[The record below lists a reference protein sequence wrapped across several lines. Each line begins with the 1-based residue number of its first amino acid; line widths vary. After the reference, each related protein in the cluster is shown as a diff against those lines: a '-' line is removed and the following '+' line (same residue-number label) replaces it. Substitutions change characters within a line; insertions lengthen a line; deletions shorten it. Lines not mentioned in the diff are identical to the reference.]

1 MTRAF
6 LSLTGPDLFREFGIN
21 YNGRCRTASLSSHSW
36 LLSSERTRFLNNVFY
51 GLGTVKKVIEC
62 VPNFSEGRDLAVIRQ
77 ITDAIESVQGIQLL
91 DVDPGEST
99 NRTVVTFIGEPEP
112 LREAAFRAVQ
122 KASELID
129 MSGHEGEHSRFGATD
144 VCPFVPVSNAS
155 MEDCVEIAR
164 QVGKRIGDEL
174 GIPVYLYEHAAS
186 KPERQNLAKVR
197 AGEYEGLQKKLA
209 DPAWKPDFGPAVFN
223 PGAGATAVGARE
235 FLIAYNINLNT
246 TDRRYAN
253 EIAYEIR
260 ERGRWKRIGNVEPFY
275 YKGDVVYFEEGR
287 YADGNSDFI
296 AGSFEE
302 LAEFYKNKYD
312 ADLYKRYRSI
322 GLDPDSLIGRPVY
335 KDGMFT
341 HLKGIGWVVDD
352 YKCAQISLNLTNYK
366 VTSPVAVLE
375 AVRQLAIE
383 RGIVITGSEV
393 VGVVPYEAMQEAGR
407 FYLRRMQKS
416 TGIPARDI
424 VTTAVQAMGLTDVAE
439 FDIDKKVIGLPVSD
453 GPLANLTITDFVD
466 EVSRDTPAPGGGSI
480 AALAGALG
488 SALASMVV
496 NLSVGKGEFD
506 SQYNE
511 LCLLA
516 DKAQVIKDELIR
528 SIDADTEAFNEV
540 IAGMRMAKDTT
551 EQIALRSGVIRAGYK
566 SAAEVPLRTAE
577 LCRQVL
583 DLCQA
588 AANIGNK
595 AVMSDAGV
603 GALMALAG
611 VQGAIHNVRI
621 NLPHT
626 KDEVFIARMQ
636 AQLGAL
642 ISESRE
648 VCDAIQLQ
656 VESEF

>member
-1 MTRAF
+1 M
-6 LSLTGPDLFREFGIN
+6 
-21 YNGRCRTASLSSHSW
+21 
-36 LLSSERTRFLNNVFY
+36 
-51 GLGTVKKVIEC
+51 
-62 VPNFSEGRDLAVIRQ
+62 AVIKQ
-77 ITDAIESVQGIQLL
+77 ITDVIESVQGIQLL

-99 NRTVVTFIGEPEP
+99 NRTVVTFIGAPEP
-112 LREAAFRAVQ
+112 VKEAAFRAVQ
-122 KASELID
+122 KAAELID
-129 MSGHEGEHSRFGATD
+129 MSNHKGEHSRFGATD

-155 MEDCVEIAR
+155 MEECAEIAR
-164 QVGKRIGDEL
+164 QVGQRIGEEL

-209 DPAWKPDFGPAVFN
+209 DPAWKPDFGPVVFN

-260 ERGRWKRIGNVEPFY
+260 ERGRWKRVGNVEPFY
-275 YKGDVVYFEEGR
+275 YKGDVVYFEEGK
-287 YADGNSDFI
+287 YADGNSDFV
-296 AGSFEE
+296 AGSFGE
-302 LAEFYKNKYD
+302 LAEFYKNEYD
-312 ADLYKRYRSI
+312 ADLYKRYRSL
-322 GLDPDSLIGRPVY
+322 GLDPDNLIGRPVY

-341 HLKGIGWVVDD
+341 HVKGIGWVVDD
-352 YKCAQISLNLTNYK
+352 YKCAQISLNLTNYN
-366 VTSPVAVLE
+366 VTPPVDVLE
-375 AVRQLAIE
+375 AVRELAKA

-393 VGVVPYEAMQEAGR
+393 VGVVPFDAMQQAGR

-416 TGIPARDI
+416 TGIPVRDT
-424 VTTAVQAMGLTDVAE
+424 VTTAVQAMGLNDVAP
-439 FDIDKKVIGLPVSD
+439 FDIDKKVIGMPIPK
-453 GPLANLTITDFVD
+453 GPLVNLTISEFVD

-506 SQYNE
+506 SQYGE

-516 DKAQVIKDELIR
+516 EKAQTIKDALILAV
-528 SIDADTEAFNEV
+528 DADTEAFNEV
-540 IAGMRMAKDTT
+540 IAGMRMAKDTV
-551 EQIALRSGVIRAGYK
+551 EQQDLRSKVIRAGYK
-566 SAAEVPLRTAE
+566 SAAEVPLKTAE
-577 LCRQVL
+577 LCREVL

-588 AANIGNK
+588 AANIGNQ

-626 KDEVFIARMQ
+626 KDDVFITRMQ

-648 VCDAIQLQ
+648 ICDAIQQQ
-656 VESEF
+656 VESGF

>member
-1 MTRAF
+1 M
-6 LSLTGPDLFREFGIN
+6 
-21 YNGRCRTASLSSHSW
+21 
-36 LLSSERTRFLNNVFY
+36 
-51 GLGTVKKVIEC
+51 
-62 VPNFSEGRDLAVIRQ
+62 PNFSEGRDLAKIRQ
-77 ITDAIESVQGIQLL
+77 ITDVIESVQGIQLL

-112 LREAAFRAVQ
+112 VSEAAFRAVK
-122 KASELID
+122 KAAELID
-129 MSGHEGEHSRFGATD
+129 MSKHKGEHSRFGATD
-144 VCPFVPVSNAS
+144 VCPFVPVSNTS
-155 MEDCVEIAR
+155 MEECAEMAR
-164 QVGKRIGDEL
+164 QVGQRIGEEL
-174 GIPVYLYEHAAS
+174 GIPVYLYENAAS
-186 KPERQNLAKVR
+186 KPERRNLAKVR
-197 AGEYEGLQKKLA
+197 AGEYEGLKKKLA
-209 DPAWKPDFGPAVFN
+209 DPEWKPDFGPAEFN
-223 PGAGATAVGARE
+223 AGAGATAVGARE

-253 EIAYEIR
+253 ELAYEIR

-275 YKGDVVYFEEGR
+275 YKGDVVYFEEGK
-287 YADGNSDFI
+287 YPDGSSDFV

-302 LAEFYKNKYD
+302 LADFYKKEYG

-322 GLDPDSLIGRPVY
+322 GLDPDNLVGRPVY

-341 HLKGIGWVVDD
+341 HVKGIGWVVDD
-352 YKCAQISLNLTNYK
+352 YQCAQVSINLTNYK
-366 VTSPVAVLE
+366 ITSPVDVLE
-375 AVRQLAIE
+375 AVRALAVE

-393 VGVVPYEAMQEAGR
+393 VGVVPFEAMQSAGQ

-416 TGIPARDI
+416 TGIPARDT

-439 FDIDKKVIGLPVSD
+439 FDIDKKVIGMPVAD
-453 GPLANLTITDFVD
+453 GPLANLTITGFVD

-506 SQYNE
+506 PQYDE
-511 LCLLA
+511 LCQLA
-516 DKAQVIKDELIR
+516 EKAQAIKDELVR
-528 SIDADTEAFNEV
+528 AIDADTEAFNEV
-540 IAGMRMAKDTT
+540 IAGMRMAKDTA
-551 EQIALRSGVIRAGYK
+551 EQLALRSEVIRAGYK
-566 SAAEVPLRTAE
+566 SAAEVPLQTAE

-588 AANIGNK
+588 AANIGNM

-611 VQGAIHNVRI
+611 VQGAVHNVRI

-626 KDEVFIARMQ
+626 KDAEFIEQMQ
-636 AQLGAL
+636 ARLGTL
-642 ISESRE
+642 VSESRDI
-648 VCDAIQLQ
+648 CDSIQRQ
-656 VESEF
+656 VESGF

>member
-1 MTRAF
+1 
-6 LSLTGPDLFREFGIN
+6 
-21 YNGRCRTASLSSHSW
+21 
-36 LLSSERTRFLNNVFY
+36 
-51 GLGTVKKVIEC
+51 VKKVIEC
-62 VPNFSEGRDLAVIRQ
+62 VPNFSEGRDMAVIKQ
-77 ITDAIESVQGIQLL
+77 ITDVIESVQGIRLL

-112 LREAAFRAVQ
+112 VKEAAFRAVQ

-129 MSGHEGEHSRFGATD
+129 MSLQHGEHARFGATD
-144 VCPFVPVSNAS
+144 VCPFVPVSGAT
-155 MEDCVEIAR
+155 MEDCAEIAR
-164 QVGKRIGDEL
+164 QVGQRIGDEL
-174 GIPVYLYEHAAS
+174 AIPVYLYEHAANS
-186 KPERQNLAKVR
+186 PERQNLAKVR
-197 AGEYEGLQKKLA
+197 AGEYEGLEKKLT
-209 DPAWKPDFGPAVFN
+209 DPDWKPDYGPAAFN
-223 PGAGATAVGARE
+223 RKAGATAVGARE

-275 YKGDVVYFEEGR
+275 YKGDVVYFEEGK
-287 YADGNSDFI
+287 YADGNSDFV

-302 LAEFYKNKYD
+302 LAEFYKNTYD
-312 ADLYKRYRSI
+312 ADLYQRYRSI
-322 GLDPDSLIGRPVY
+322 GLDPDDLIGRPVY

-352 YKCAQISLNLTNYK
+352 YQCAQISLNLTNYK
-366 VTSPVAVLE
+366 ITSPASVLE
-375 AVRQLAIE
+375 AVRELAAA
-383 RGIVITGSEV
+383 RGIVISGSEA
-393 VGVVPYEAMQEAGR
+393 VGVVPYEAMQQAGS

-416 TGIPARDI
+416 TGIPVRDT
-424 VTTAVQAMGLTDVAE
+424 VTTAVQAMGLSDVAE
-439 FDIDKKVIGLPVSD
+439 FDIDKKVIGMPVAE
-453 GPLANLTITDFVD
+453 GALVNMKINEFVD

-506 SQYNE
+506 SQYDE
-511 LCLLA
+511 LCQVA
-516 DKAQVIKDELIR
+516 EKAQMIKDELVLA
-528 SIDADTEAFNEV
+528 IDADTEAFNEV
-540 IAGMRMAKDTT
+540 IAGMRMAKDTA
-551 EQIALRSGVIRAGYK
+551 EQVALRSGVIRAGYK
-566 SAAEVPLRTAE
+566 SAAEVPLRTAQ

-588 AANIGNK
+588 AANIGNM

-603 GALMALAG
+603 GALMAYAG

-626 KDEVFIARMQ
+626 KDETFITQMQ
-636 AQLGAL
+636 SQLGTL
-642 ISESRE
+642 LSESKAI
-648 VCDAIQLQ
+648 CDAIQQQ
-656 VESEF
+656 VESSF

>member
-1 MTRAF
+1 M
-6 LSLTGPDLFREFGIN
+6 
-21 YNGRCRTASLSSHSW
+21 
-36 LLSSERTRFLNNVFY
+36 
-51 GLGTVKKVIEC
+51 KKVIEC
-62 VPNFSEGRDLAVIRQ
+62 VPNFSEGRDLAVIKK
-77 ITDAIESVQGIQLL
+77 ITDVIESVQGIQLL

-99 NRTVVTFIGEPEP
+99 NRTVVTFIGEPGP
-112 LREAAFRAVQ
+112 VKEAAFRAV
-122 KASELID
+122 KRAAELID
-129 MSGHEGEHSRFGATD
+129 MSNHKGEHSRFGATD

-155 MEDCVEIAR
+155 MEECAEIAR
-164 QVGKRIGDEL
+164 QVGQRIGEEL

-197 AGEYEGLQKKLA
+197 AGEYEGLKKKLA
-209 DPAWKPDFGPAVFN
+209 DPNWKPDFGPAVFN

-260 ERGRWKRIGNVEPFY
+260 ERGRWKRIGNVAPFY
-275 YKGDVVYFEEGR
+275 YKGELVNFEEGK
-287 YADGNSDFI
+287 YPDGNSDFV

-302 LAEFYKNKYD
+302 LAEFYKNEYG
-312 ADLYKRYRSI
+312 ADLYKRYSSI
-322 GLDPDSLIGRPVY
+322 GLNPDDLIGRPVY

-352 YKCAQISLNLTNYK
+352 YKCAQVSLNLTNYK
-366 VTSPVAVLE
+366 ITSPVDVLE
-375 AVRQLAIE
+375 AARQLAVE

-393 VGVVPYEAMQEAGR
+393 VGVVPYEAMRDAGQ

-439 FDIDKKVIGLPVSD
+439 FDIDKKVIGMPVPEGS
-453 GPLANLTITDFVD
+453 LANLTITDFVN

-506 SQYNE
+506 PQYDG
-511 LCLLA
+511 LCQLA
-516 DKAQVIKDELIR
+516 ERAQAIKDELVKA
-528 SIDADTEAFNEV
+528 IDADTEAFNEV
-540 IAGMRMAKDTT
+540 IAGMRMAKDTA
-551 EQIALRSGVIRAGYK
+551 EQIALRSQVIRAGYK

-583 DLCQA
+583 DICQA
-588 AANIGNK
+588 AANIGNM

-626 KDEVFIARMQ
+626 KDDAFIEQMQ
-636 AQLGAL
+636 AELGTL
-642 ISESRE
+642 VSESRE
-648 VCDAIQLQ
+648 ICDAIQQQ
-656 VESEF
+656 VESGF

>member
-1 MTRAF
+1 M
-6 LSLTGPDLFREFGIN
+6 
-21 YNGRCRTASLSSHSW
+21 
-36 LLSSERTRFLNNVFY
+36 
-51 GLGTVKKVIEC
+51 
-62 VPNFSEGRDLAVIRQ
+62 AVIKQ
-77 ITDAIESVQGIQLL
+77 ITDVIEGVQGIQLL

-99 NRTVVTFIGEPEP
+99 NRTVVTFIGAPEP
-112 LREAAFRAVQ
+112 VKEAAFRAVQ
-122 KASELID
+122 KAAELID
-129 MSGHEGEHSRFGATD
+129 MSNHKGEHSRFGATD

-155 MEDCVEIAR
+155 MEECAEIAR
-164 QVGKRIGDEL
+164 QVGQRIGEEL

-209 DPAWKPDFGPAVFN
+209 DPAWKPDFGPDVFN

-275 YKGDVVYFEEGR
+275 YKGDVVYFEEGK
-287 YADGNSDFI
+287 YADGNSDFV

-302 LAEFYKNKYD
+302 LAEFYKKKYD
-312 ADLYKRYRSI
+312 ADLYKRYRSL
-322 GLDPDSLIGRPVY
+322 GLDPDDLIGRPVY

-341 HLKGIGWVVDD
+341 HVKGIGWVVDD
-352 YKCAQISLNLTNYK
+352 YKCAQISLNLTNYN
-366 VTSPVAVLE
+366 VTSPADVLE
-375 AVRQLAIE
+375 AVRGLAKV

-393 VGVVPYEAMQEAGR
+393 VGVVPFDAMQQAGR

-416 TGIPARDI
+416 TGIPVRDT
-424 VTTAVQAMGLTDVAE
+424 VTTAVQAMGLNDVAP
-439 FDIDKKVIGLPVSD
+439 FDIDKKVIGMPVPK
-453 GPLANLTITDFVD
+453 GRLVNLTISEFVD

-506 SQYNE
+506 SQYE
-511 LCLLA
+511 KLCLLA
-516 DKAQVIKDELIR
+516 EKAQTIKDALILAV
-528 SIDADTEAFNEV
+528 DADTEAFNEV
-540 IAGMRMAKDTT
+540 IAGMRMAKDTV
-551 EQIALRSGVIRAGYK
+551 EQQDLRSKVIRAGYK
-566 SAAEVPLRTAE
+566 SAAEVPLKTAE
-577 LCRQVL
+577 LCREVL
-583 DLCQA
+583 DLCKE

-626 KDEVFIARMQ
+626 MDDVFITRMQ

-642 ISESRE
+642 IAESRE
-648 VCDAIQLQ
+648 ICDAIQQQ
-656 VESEF
+656 VESGF